1 MKITEYLKQHILITD
16 GAMGTYYNKCYP
28 LEGGLVEQAVLTD
41 PKRIVRIHEEYIEA
55 GAQLIRTNSF
65 AVNDLFFSDANQRS
79 LIAKKSFRLAM
90 EAVEASGKDVY
101 VAADFGTLFHPVMQD
116 LEQLLSVVTSMV
128 DAFYE
133 VGARIFL
140 FETQADTYGL
150 DEIFTYIKEK
160 DSENEIILTFS
171 FDKNGYTKGGLSF
184 ERILQQYG
192 TDPKVDVYGVNCGM
206 DPSHIKDLM
215 EQATFYSDKPWMVL
229 PNAGYPYILRG
240 QTLYRESADYFVST
254 MEKVLD
260 LGANVVGGCCGS
272 TPEYIRKMVE
282 RFGKRR
288 PMPKDI
294 GDIPTSMTM
303 EGRTLSSFWKK
314 LGTGEKAFVVEL
326 DPPFNEDISKVMQ
339 GAKLL
344 KEAKVD
350 LLTLSDS
357 PLGRTRMD
365 PMLLGAKIQKESG
378 IFVMPHVACR
388 DRNLISLRGM
398 LLGSYVNDIRHF
410 LMVTGDPVPAAD
422 RSHVTSVFDYNSI
435 RFMNMAKM
443 MNSDVFAKDT
453 IVYGGALN
461 YHGRNV
467 EAIAKRMQ
475 LKMDQGCSYFLT
487 QPVYSQ
493 EDIQRVAQ
501 LKEMTG
507 ANIIAGIMPLVS
519 YKNAIFMTNEMPGIH
534 IPDEIVSRYHPD
546 MTREEAEDVAVSTS
560 LDIARNIA
568 GVCDGYYLM
577 TPFNRVTLIV
587 KIIDAIRDELA

>member
-1 MKITEYLKQHILITD
+1 
-16 GAMGTYYNKCYP
+16 
-28 LEGGLVEQAVLTD
+28 
-41 PKRIVRIHEEYIEA
+41 
-55 GAQLIRTNSF
+55 
-65 AVNDLFFSDANQRS
+65 
-79 LIAKKSFRLAM
+79 
-90 EAVEASGKDVY
+90 
-101 VAADFGTLFHPVMQD
+101 
-116 LEQLLSVVTSMV
+116 
-128 DAFYE
+128 
-133 VGARIFL
+133 
-140 FETQADTYGL
+140 
-150 DEIFTYIKEK
+150 
-160 DSENEIILTFS
+160 
-171 FDKNGYTKGGLSF
+171 
-184 ERILQQYG
+184 
-192 TDPKVDVYGVNCGM
+192 
-206 DPSHIKDLM
+206 
-215 EQATFYSDKPWMVL
+215 
-229 PNAGYPYILRG
+229 
-240 QTLYRESADYFVST
+240 

-519 YKNAIFMTNEMPGIH
+519 YKNAMFMTNEMPGIH